1 MPPNFSWLIEGELAG
16 MAQPEPGGELDELV
30 GHGIGA
36 IVSLTE
42 QPLAPDSLL
51 ERGLQYLHVPVPDMT
66 APPAADLDRAIDF
79 ARRCIAEGR
88 PVAVHCRAGQ
98 GRTGTVL
105 ACYLVGQGHTA
116 DEALDMVRRRRPGSV
131 ETPSQEQA
139 VHDYA
144 RHHRARHRQRA

>member
-1 MPPNFSWLIEGELAG
+1 VLHNFSWLVEGELAG
-16 MAQPEPGGELDELV
+16 VAQPGPGHELDELV

-42 QPLAPDSLL
+42 RPLATDSLQGRDL
-51 ERGLQYLHVPVPDMT
+51 RYLHLPVPDMT
-66 APPAADLDRAIDF
+66 APPIADLESAVEF
-79 ARRCIAEGR
+79 VCECVGEGR

-105 ACYLVGQGHTA
+105 ACYLVRQGHTPE
-116 DEALDMVRRRRPGSV
+116 EALTMVRRRRPGSV

-144 RHHRARHRQRA
+144 SHHRARHKQRA